1 MAGLEAM
8 ESIHKERTIGS
19 ATWPHND
26 SRITTGR
33 DGRVRFTAWLCRPVQ
48 RLTNNRKK
56 SENNSFK
63 PNRLWYCLDMKTN
76 TNEIKAK
83 YEILD
88 SMEVLVAT
96 ADSFDD
102 AMFAAEKYAPAMV
115 VKVATG
121 KAVWTA

>member
-1 MAGLEAM
+1 MG
-8 ESIHKERTIGS
+8 
-19 ATWPHND
+19 
-26 SRITTGR
+26 
-33 DGRVRFTAWLCRPVQ
+33 
-48 RLTNNRKK
+48 
-56 SENNSFK
+56 
-63 PNRLWYCLDMKTN
+63 MKTN

-115 VKVATG
+115 VKTSTG